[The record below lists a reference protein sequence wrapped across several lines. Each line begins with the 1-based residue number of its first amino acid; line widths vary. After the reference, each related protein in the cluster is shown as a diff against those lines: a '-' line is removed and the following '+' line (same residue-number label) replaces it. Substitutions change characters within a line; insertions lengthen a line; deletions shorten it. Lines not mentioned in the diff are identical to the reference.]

1 MKLIPNFNSPLAL
14 RIIFAISIFILLFI
28 TSVSYKHNRDL
39 QNSSKLMM
47 HTYEINIQLERL
59 LSFVK
64 DAETGQRG
72 YIITKNSRF
81 LAPYLFSR
89 DKVNRSF
96 IKLKKL
102 MTDNPEQQQNL
113 KNLFDLIIQRYTY
126 LEGSLKYSND
136 KTYDKRKLDN
146 CMFGGRIVME
156 NIRFQIDEMNDVEK
170 EILQKRQKIYQNEI
184 SLTPFFSISLFLVA
198 LLFILLSYR
207 QISNDID
214 RLKVFNKKLLI
225 SSKLMAESEIIGAFS
240 TWQWDLGTDKIVY
253 SDNQYRL
260 LGYPPN
266 SFVPEKE
273 SFLEFVHPEDKRA
286 IANSMQAII
295 NHKQLPLIYYKVVRK
310 NGDIR
315 HFKSI
320 GKLLIDEQGNK
331 IILGITFDITEEHF
345 QNIAIYERNKELEKS
360 NKELAS
366 FNHVASHDLQ
376 EPLRKI
382 QTFISRI
389 SEDDM
394 NALSESGKSYI
405 IKIEA
410 SAKRMRILID
420 DLLLFSR
427 TNTTKKEFIK
437 MNLNDLLE
445 KAKLEL
451 SEIIQDANAVILSD
465 KLPKLKVIPYQ
476 IEQLFINLISN
487 SIKYSKPNVSPEIN
501 ISCEKIASKEFP
513 DLLEQSI
520 KKYYKITFSDNGMG
534 FDPQFKETIFVL
546 FQRLHSKTDQ
556 YPGTGIGLAI
566 CKKIVENHK
575 GHIVADSTPDKG
587 SVFTIFLPESHL

>member
-1 MKLIPNFNSPLAL
+1 MKLIPNFNSPLTL

-102 MTDNPEQQQNL
+102 ITDNPKQQQNL

-126 LEGSLKYSND
+126 LEGSLKYSNE

-170 EILQKRQKIYQNEI
+170 EILQKRQKIYQSEI

-198 LLFILLSYR
+198 LSFILLSYR

-214 RLKVFNKKLLI
+214 RLKIFNKKLLI
-225 SSKLMAESEIIGAFS
+225 SSRLMAESEIIGAFS

-295 NHKQLPLIYYKVVRK
+295 NHKQLPLIYYKAIRK

-389 SEDDM
+389 SDDDM
-394 NALSESGKSYI
+394 NSLSESGKNYI
-405 IKIEA
+405 IKIDA

-437 MNLNDLLE
+437 TNLNDLFE
-445 KAKLEL
+445 KVKLEL
-451 SEIIQDANAVILSD
+451 SEIIQEGNAVITSD

-487 SIKYSKPNVSPEIN
+487 SLKYSQPNVSPEIN
-501 ISCEKIASKEFP
+501 ISCEKITSKEFP

-520 KKYYKITFSDNGMG
+520 KKYYKITFADNGMG

-546 FQRLHSKTDQ
+546 FQRLHSKTDE

-587 SVFTIFLPESHL
+587 SIFTIFLPE